1 MLLNF
6 ACIQDSRIAKE
17 KKRSRENGT
26 FIWFTWGTDPKTT
39 QNKKWNFVVF
49 FCVLFFFLT
58 VLKRNY

>member
-39 QNKKWNFVVF
+39 QNKKWNFFVF
-49 FCVLFFFLT
+49 FCVLFFF
-58 VLKRNY
+58 